1 MMVWRATRCL
11 RPRDRLASPASV
23 VSEHLIMKA
32 NETSRSCYYSL
43 LVEAES
49 DGMKSCKVSKTL

>member
-1 MMVWRATRCL
+1 MML
-11 RPRDRLASPASV
+11 GQ
-23 VSEHLIMKA
+23 LIIRV

-49 DGMKSCKVSKTL
+49 DGMESYKMSKTS